1 MIEMVIDAR
10 RKDLGGFEVGRVLP
24 FHARRMVGPFIF
36 LDQMGPAEFAPGSEA
51 INVRPHPHIG
61 LSTLTYLFEG
71 EIMHRD
77 STGAT
82 QAIRPGE
89 VNWMTAGKGI
99 VHSERTDPLKKST
112 GGPMHGMQAW
122 IALPTG
128 AEDVDPSFHHHG
140 EADQPAYENAGL
152 FARLVAGEAYGARA
166 GAPASSPMFY
176 VHWELAEGVR
186 TAAPPGTGA
195 GGYPERALYVVKGE
209 IEVGDRAFH
218 AGQMIVLEPT
228 AEPTIK
234 ALRPSTVMVM
244 GGEPVGPRVI
254 WWNFVHSSQARID
267 QAKADWKAG
276 RMALPGEDDL
286 EFIPLPDVPST
297 PEPAPS
303 GVKPEPTHPV

>member
-10 RKDLGGFEVGRVLP
+10 KKDLGGFEVGRILP

-36 LDQMGPAEFAPGSEA
+36 LDHMGPAAFAPGAEA
-51 INVRPHPHIG
+51 VNVRPHPHIG

-77 STGAT
+77 NTGAT

-99 VHSERTDPLKKST
+99 VHSERTDPLKKAA

-122 IALPTG
+122 IALPKE
-128 AEDVDPSFHHHG
+128 AEEVDPSFHHHG
-140 EADQPAYENAGL
+140 EGDQPTYENAGL
-152 FARLVAGEAYGARA
+152 FARLVAGEAYGASARVKT
-166 GAPASSPMFY
+166 SSPLFY

-186 TAAPPGTGA
+186 TAPPPGKGA
-195 GGYPERALYVVKGE
+195 GGMSERALYVVKGA
-209 IEVGDRAFH
+209 IEVGDRTFGT
-218 AGQMIVLEPT
+218 GQMIVLEPT
-228 AEPTIK
+228 AEPTVK
-234 ALRPSTVMVM
+234 ALEPSTVMVL
-244 GGEPVGPRVI
+244 GGEPVGERVI
-254 WWNFVHSSQARID
+254 WWNFVSSSQARID

-276 RMALPGEDDL
+276 RMALPHEDDA

-297 PEPAPS
+297 PEPAPTP
-303 GVKPEPTHPV
+303 KAEPTHPV

>member
-36 LDQMGPAEFAPGSEA
+36 LDQMGPAEFAPGSDA

-77 STGAT
+77 SLGYT

-122 IALPTG
+122 IALPKE
-128 AEDVDPSFHHHG
+128 AEEMDPSFFHHA
-140 EADQPAYENAGL
+140 EADLPAYENNGL
-152 FARLVAGEAYGARA
+152 FARLVAGEAYGASSA
-166 GAPASSPMFY
+166 VKTSSPLFY
-176 VHWELAEGVR
+176 VHWEMQEGVR
-186 TAAPPGTGA
+186 TAPPPGKSS
-195 GGYPERALYVVKGE
+195 GGMSERALYVAKGS
-209 IEVGDRAFH
+209 IEVGDRTFH
-218 AGQMIVLEPT
+218 EGQMIVLEPQ

-234 ALRPSTVMVM
+234 AMQRSTVMAL
-244 GGEPVGPRVI
+244 GGEPVGERLI
-254 WWNFVHSSQARID
+254 WWNFVASSQERID

-276 RMALPGEDDL
+276 RMALPQEDDL
-286 EFIPLPDVPST
+286 EFIPLPD
-297 PEPAPS
+297 EPAQATRAPEE
-303 GVKPEPTHPV
+303 VEPKPTDPV